1 MKVSY
6 DQEVDVAYIQLSS
19 HKPDGGVELANGVVL
34 HTTATDE
41 IVGIEILNAKTRISL
56 NSLYQYELKQPTAS
70 APRQIP
76 RKRVGVAGVGF

>member
-6 DQEVDVAYIQLSS
+6 DQEIDVAYIQLSN
-19 HKPDGGVELANGVVL
+19 HKPDGGVELADGVVL

-56 NSLYQYELKQPTAS
+56 NSLYQYELKAPTVSQP
-70 APRQIP
+70 RGIP
-76 RKRVGVAGVGF
+76 RKRAAVAVA

>member
-19 HKPDGGVELANGVVL
+19 HKPDGGVELADGVVL

-41 IVGIEILNAKTRISL
+41 IVGIEILNAKSRISL
-56 NSLYQYELKQPTAS
+56 NSLYHYELKRPKTS
-70 APRQIP
+70 APRSIP
-76 RKRVGVAGVGF
+76 KRHTAVAVGK

>member
-34 HTTATDE
+34 HTTVTDE

-56 NSLYQYELKQPTAS
+56 NSLYQYELKQPMAP
-70 APRQIP
+70 APRRIP
-76 RKRVGVAGVGF
+76 MKRVAVAVTGF

>member
-34 HTTATDE
+34 HTTASDE
-41 IVGIEILNAKTRISL
+41 IVGIEILDAKTRISL
-56 NSLYQYELKQPTAS
+56 SSLYQYELKLPAAS
-70 APRQIP
+70 LPRQIT
-76 RKRVGVAGVGF
+76 RKRAGVAVAR

>member
-6 DQEVDVAYIQLSS
+6 DQEVDVAYIQLSN
-19 HKPDGGVELANGVVL
+19 HRPDGGVELANGVVL
-34 HTTATDE
+34 HTTANDE

-70 APRQIP
+70 VSRNMS
-76 RKRVGVAGVGF
+76 RKRTALAVAG

>member
-6 DQEVDVAYIQLSS
+6 DQEVDVAYIQLSN

-56 NSLYQYELKQPTAS
+56 NSLYQYELKHPKVS
-70 APRQIP
+70 VPRSMS
-76 RKRVGVAGVGF
+76 RKRAAVAVAR

>member
-34 HTTATDE
+34 HTTVTDE

-56 NSLYQYELKQPTAS
+56 NSLYQYELKQPMAP
-70 APRQIP
+70 APRRIP
-76 RKRVGVAGVGF
+76 RKRVAVAVTGF